1 MQLANGVF
9 PVKVLNFI
17 CLSYDKKQ
25 LQNTVL
31 GTMCF
36 QLGHT
41 FGRAPDRNGFQT
53 LELCKKQKDFTQI
66 NFHKFGQDLC
76 FLQTDQTT

>member
-17 CLSYDKKQ
+17 SLSYDKKC
-25 LQNTVL
+25 LKNTVL

-36 QLGHT
+36 
-41 FGRAPDRNGFQT
+41 
-53 LELCKKQKDFTQI
+53 
-66 NFHKFGQDLC
+66 
-76 FLQTDQTT
+76 

>member
-17 CLSYDKKQ
+17 CLSYDKKW
-25 LQNTVL
+25 LKNTVL

-36 QLGHT
+36 
-41 FGRAPDRNGFQT
+41 
-53 LELCKKQKDFTQI
+53 
-66 NFHKFGQDLC
+66 
-76 FLQTDQTT
+76 

>member
-17 CLSYDKKQ
+17 SLSYDKKW
-25 LQNTVL
+25 LKNTVL

-53 LELCKKQKDFTQI
+53 LELCKKQKDF
-66 NFHKFGQDLC
+66 HVDKFS
-76 FLQTDQTT
+76 